1 VAKLNMS
8 LNNKT
13 KESIQNFEYINLYT
27 YVHICIYR
35 LVERI
40 CANRERERERE
51 RERDNNKTKESIQN
65 FEYINIYTYVHICT
79 YR

>member
-40 CANRERERERE
+40 CANRERERERDIIITQ
-51 RERDNNKTKESIQN
+51 RRAFKILNTLI
-65 FEYINIYTYVHICT
+65 FTHMCIYVHID
-79 YR
+79 R

>member
-1 VAKLNMS
+1 MS

-35 LVERI
+35 LVDRI
-40 CANRERERERE
+40 CANRE

>member
-35 LVERI
+35 LVDRI
-40 CANRERERERE
+40 CANRE

>member
-1 VAKLNMS
+1 
-8 LNNKT
+8 
-13 KESIQNFEYINLYT
+13 
-27 YVHICIYR
+27 VHICIYR
-35 LVERI
+35 LVDRI
-40 CANRERERERE
+40 CANRE

>member
-1 VAKLNMS
+1 MS

-35 LVERI
+35 LVDRI
-40 CANRERERERE
+40 CANREREREIIIKQR
-51 RERDNNKTKESIQN
+51 RAFKILNTLI
-65 FEYINIYTYVHICT
+65 FTHMCIYVHID
-79 YR
+79 R